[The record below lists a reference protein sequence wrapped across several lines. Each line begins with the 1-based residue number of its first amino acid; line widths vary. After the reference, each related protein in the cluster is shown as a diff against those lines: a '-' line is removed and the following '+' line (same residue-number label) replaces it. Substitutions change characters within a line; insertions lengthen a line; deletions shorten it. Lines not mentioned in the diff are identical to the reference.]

1 MARSWK
7 DLLLSSGMPLEYSV
21 GRLLEGISSWT
32 SAEYK
37 YRRTSEDGSDKIFSV
52 DVAST
57 HINARDDVWLE
68 MLVECKY
75 RHNGTNWV
83 FVPLESRHDD
93 PTIISVDQCSDVG
106 SVSAKSLHAVL
117 SPFSLCGKGVEI
129 LDKDANPKSIE
140 QALQQL
146 RYAVASKVVDAL
158 SHQAGHSL
166 GSISPVFLLVPVVV
180 TTAAL
185 WRMRPDTGVEDVRAA
200 SEIADVCDSCRALV
214 VEQCPD
220 EMQYDYTVAVF
231 DQQIDNEEFDRM
243 NAALAARQK
252 GDAPGLVKHFAR
264 HVPSRFLIVEY
275 EAFAGVAAQLHDM
288 VERTDLLDRTAGT
301 G

>member
-7 DLLLSSGMPLEYSV
+7 DLLLSSGLPLEYSV
-21 GRLLEGISSWT
+21 GRLLAGISSWT
-32 SAEYK
+32 ASEYK

-75 RHNGTNWV
+75 RHDGTNWV
-83 FVPLESRHDD
+83 FVPLESRNNDSA
-93 PTIISVDQCSDVG
+93 IISIDQCSDVG
-106 SVSAKSLHAVL
+106 SISAKSLHDVL
-117 SPFSLCGKGVEI
+117 SPFSLCSKGVEL

-146 RYAVASKVVDAL
+146 RYGVAPKVVDAL
-158 SHQAGHSL
+158 NHQAGHWL

-185 WRMRPDTGVEDVRAA
+185 WRMRPDTSVEDVRAA
-200 SEIADVCDSCRALV
+200 TEIADVCDHCPALV

-220 EMQYDYTVAVF
+220 EMQHDYTVNVF
-231 DQQIDNEEFDRM
+231 DEQMDEDAFDRM
-243 NAALAARQK
+243 NDTLVARQK
-252 GDAPGLVKHFAR
+252 GDAPGLVDHVAR
-264 HVPSRFLIVEY
+264 HVPSRFLVVEY
-275 EAFAGVAAQLHDM
+275 QAFAGVAAQLHAR
-288 VERTDLLDRTAGT
+288 VERADLLDCATPPG
-301 G
+301 